1 MSNPSKIYTILTKN
15 NQKRILLLTKIKN
28 NQKRILLLTKITIWL
43 KNSMVLN
50 AQFLSTNQIIIFKL
64 RINKII

>member
-1 MSNPSKIYTILTKN
+1 MSNPSKIYTILT
-15 NQKRILLLTKIKN
+15 KN